1 LSPSQVLLAHYV
13 KPPFVPQ
20 HLAIFVESMLS
31 TRIGDDH
38 YPGDSTTAAAWPG
51 IAPGT
56 RGVLNTLAPNY
67 FRIDDLSGVNPQPPI
82 LWIRGADDIIV
93 SDTSLYDFAYL
104 GSLGVIPG
112 WPGAQQWPPQ
122 PMVSQTRYV
131 LDGYAAAGGHY
142 REVVVANAGHSPF
155 LEHPDEF
162 LVALLEN
169 FAAAE

>member
-1 LSPSQVLLAHYV
+1 VS
-13 KPPFVPQ
+13 
-20 HLAIFVESMLS
+20 
-31 TRIGDDH
+31 
-38 YPGDSTTAAAWPG
+38 
-51 IAPGT
+51 
-56 RGVLNTLAPNY
+56 
-67 FRIDDLSGVNPQPPI
+67 
-82 LWIRGADDIIV
+82 DDIIV